1 MSAERLELDMASGED
16 NRVEPHDTTACHHRC
31 RREDVYCKPG

>member
-16 NRVEPHDTTACHHRC
+16 NRVEPHDTTACH
-31 RREDVYCKPG
+31 YT